1 MRYCRKKSILKER
14 GFLMFLYKN
23 KIVITGGNGRFGQVI
38 KRKSKNFKFLFLFPE
53 KNELNILNPSSI
65 KNYLKKTK
73 PKYLIHLAGLSRPM
87 EIHDK
92 DISQSIDK
100 NIIGTANITKVCS
113 NYNIKL
119 IYMSTCY
126 VYPGTKGNYSE
137 KSAVLPINNYAWSK
151 LGGECAV
158 QLYKNSLIL
167 RASMTEEPFVHNSA
181 FYDFKTNF
189 IFHEDV
195 LPKILKLINYY
206 GIINVGGKS
215 QSVYSFAK
223 KYKTKIKKIS
233 AKRVFGKNAPL
244 NITMNINKLNK
255 IIND

>member
-1 MRYCRKKSILKER
+1 MKEN
-14 GFLMFLYKN
+14 GFHMLLYKK
-23 KIVITGGNGRFGQVI
+23 KILVTGGNGRFAKVI
-38 KRKSKNFKFLFLFPE
+38 KKNTKKYKYDFLFP
-53 KNELNILNPSSI
+53 KKKELNILSCQTI
-65 KNYLKKTK
+65 RNYIRKKK
-73 PKYLIHLAGLSRPM
+73 PKYLFHLAGLSRPM
-87 EIHDK
+87 SIHDK
-92 DISQSIDK
+92 DIKQSIDK
-100 NIIGTANITKVCS
+100 NIIGTANVTKVCS
-113 NYNIKL
+113 EYNVKL

-158 QLYKNSLIL
+158 QLYKNSLII